1 MDNPLAFRRWRLRPR
16 PFGDEDRNKNSKNPP
31 ARPLAAP
38 AYGVSHIFNNYLTI
52 VTLRPDPFTKMWSES
67 GIRTWGGPAV
77 PSQMPRKVPIS

>member
-1 MDNPLAFRRWRLRPR
+1 MDNPLAFRRGDCAAR

-38 AYGVSHIFNNYLTI
+38 AYGVSHVFNTYLTI
-52 VTLRPDPFTKMWSES
+52 VTLRPDPFTKMCRES
-67 GIRTWGGPAV
+67 GIRMWGGTAV